1 MQTRDQ
7 PAAREQGERARRRRY
22 QLGGLVVTVALVA
35 AVLVAVLGAGSTSQ
49 LAPGKPVP
57 GAKAAL
63 ALLGGIP
70 QQGTSLGSPQAPAT
84 MVEFGDLQCPACAQF
99 AVQALP
105 QIITHYVRT
114 GRLRLSLNVLDFLGS
129 DSTRAASMALAL
141 AQQNRMWQF
150 AELMYRNQGLEQSGF
165 VTDRYLRAL
174 ASAIPGVDV
183 PRALATRSSP
193 GVREQLQQAKARARA
208 AHVSST
214 PSFLLARAGAASR
227 RFSPSGTGFGSF
239 DDALKDLVAGRERS
253 GA

>member
-1 MQTRDQ
+1 MQTREQ
-7 PAAREQGERARRRRY
+7 PGAREQAERARRRRY

-35 AVLVAVLGAGSTSQ
+35 VVLATVLGAGSTSQ

-57 GAKAAL
+57 GAKPTL

-70 QQGTSLGSPQAPAT
+70 QQGSSLGRPQAPAT
-84 MVEFGDLQCPACAQF
+84 MVEFGDLQCPTCAQF

-105 QIITHYVRT
+105 QIIERYVRT
-114 GRLRLSLNVLDFLGS
+114 GRLRLSLNLLDLLGS

-183 PRALATRSSP
+183 SRALATRSSRA
-193 GVREQLQQAKARARA
+193 VREQLQQAKARARA

-214 PSFLLARAGAASR
+214 PSFLLMRTGAAPR
-227 RFSPSGTGFGSF
+227 RFSPSGTDFDSF
-239 DDALKDLVAGRERS
+239 DAALKDLLGGRETS

>member
-7 PAAREQGERARRRRY
+7 PAAREQAERARRRRY

-35 AVLVAVLGAGSTSQ
+35 IVLVTVLGAGSTSQ

-105 QIITHYVRT
+105 QIIKRYVRT
-114 GRLRLSLNVLDFLGS
+114 GRLRLSLNVLDFLGI

-183 PRALATRSSP
+183 PRAQVSVSD
-193 GVREQLQQAKARARA
+193 EA
-208 AHVSST
+208 ALLESLVS
-214 PSFLLARAGAASR
+214 
-227 RFSPSGTGFGSF
+227 
-239 DDALKDLVAGRERS
+239 V
-253 GA
+253 